1 MKTFMVKYTED
12 FGATYHTVLISA
24 ASFTEAYVAID
35 MRLPEFGAIIDLFEI
50 I

>member
-12 FGATYHTVLISA
+12 FGATYHTKLVSA
-24 ASFTEAYVAID
+24 NTFTEAYVKVYSQISQESAIT
-35 MRLPEFGAIIDLFEI
+35 DLFEI

>member
-12 FGATYHTVLISA
+12 FGTTYHAKLVNANT
-24 ASFTEAYVAID
+24 FTEAYVKIYRELSKD
-35 MRLPEFGAIIDLFEI
+35 GAITDLFEI